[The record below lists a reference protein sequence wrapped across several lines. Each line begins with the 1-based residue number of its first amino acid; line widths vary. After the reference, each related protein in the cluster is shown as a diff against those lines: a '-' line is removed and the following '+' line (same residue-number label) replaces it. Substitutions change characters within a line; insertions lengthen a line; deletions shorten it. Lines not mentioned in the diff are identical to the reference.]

1 MESAGEEVAELDHLE
16 GQLQT
21 LMDKFKHKRR
31 DLKMLKDDTK
41 VEHNVSV
48 CLYPVCLCFLCL
60 YCHLCCYAF
69 ISTGPLTNT
78 DHVIYSYW
86 PQY

>member
-41 VEHNVSV
+41 VEDNVSV
-48 CLYPVCLCFLCL
+48 CLYPVCTLSACVFCVFIVTVIFVLLCF
-60 YCHLCCYAF
+60 H
-69 ISTGPLTNT
+69 
-78 DHVIYSYW
+78 
-86 PQY
+86 